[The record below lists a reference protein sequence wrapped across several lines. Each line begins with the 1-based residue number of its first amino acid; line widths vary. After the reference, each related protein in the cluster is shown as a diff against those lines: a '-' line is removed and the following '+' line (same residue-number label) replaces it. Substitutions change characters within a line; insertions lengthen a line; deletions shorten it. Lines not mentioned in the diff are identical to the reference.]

1 LKISLLTRRFKCG
14 GSISNYCSETIKT
27 INMPDDIMNFDLPVE
42 RSSIIKV
49 LGIGGGGNNAVNHM
63 FTKGI
68 RDVNFVVCNTDHQAL
83 ASSPVPIK
91 VQIGEALTEGMGA
104 GSQPEKGRKAAME
117 NLENVMDALGG
128 NTRMVFITTG
138 MGGGTG
144 TGAIPVIAK
153 ACKEAGL
160 LTIAVVTIPFKSE
173 GKVRIRYAIDGIT
186 ELKDHVDS
194 LLVINNE
201 KLREIYGNQG
211 VSTAF
216 AKADDILTTAV
227 KGIAEIITVAG
238 YINVDFADVETVMKN
253 SGVAIMGMGTASGE
267 NRAIRAI
274 ENALA
279 SPLLNSNDITGAK
292 SILINISSGLGD
304 LELTMDELGEIT
316 DYMYEVAS
324 DDALIIRGLSQDDT
338 LGENI
343 SVIVIAT
350 GFEANS
356 IFHPYKPKKPKHIEV
371 LDNKTVIPPQLN
383 PRATEETFTVHEKK
397 SRKSIISDFDEKS
410 QGEFDFGNVP
420 GNNRRD
426 NEDEVFEEE
435 EDRPGATL
443 RKVKQMQKIMKKE
456 GLSNKTIEEN
466 IETFE
471 DVPAYVRRN
480 MLLTSNDKIS
490 ESKLSKFTLTS
501 DEEEGPVLRENNAYL
516 NDNVD

>member
-1 LKISLLTRRFKCG
+1 MS
-14 GSISNYCSETIKT
+14 
-27 INMPDDIMNFDLPVE
+27 DDIMNFDLPVE

-63 FTKGI
+63 FEKGI

-104 GSQPEKGRKAAME
+104 GSQPEKGKKAALE
-117 NLENVMDALGG
+117 NLENVMDALAG

-153 ACKEAGL
+153 ACKKAGL

-216 AKADDILTTAV
+216 AKADDVLTTAV

-253 SGVAIMGMGTASGE
+253 SGVAIMGMGMAAGE

-292 SILINISSGLGD
+292 SILINISSGKGD
-304 LELTMDELGEIT
+304 HELTMDELGEIT

-324 DDALIIRGLSQDDT
+324 DDALIIRGLSQDDS

-356 IFHPYKPKKPKHIEV
+356 IFQPYKSKKPKQVEI
-371 LDNKTVIPPQLN
+371 LQNKNAIPPSIN
-383 PRATEETFTVHEKK
+383 PQRNDETFTVHEKGE
-397 SRKSIISDFDEKS
+397 SSIITDFEEES
-410 QGEFDFGNVP
+410 QGELDFGA
-420 GNNRRD
+420 GNRVGNKGMAE
-426 NEDEVFEEE
+426 NENFE
-435 EDRPGATL
+435 DDKDKSGATL

-480 MLLTSNDKIS
+480 MLLGTPDKTS
-490 ESKLSKFTLTS
+490 ESKLSRFTLTT
-501 DEEEGPVLRENNAYL
+501 DDEEGPVLRENNAYL

>member
-1 LKISLLTRRFKCG
+1 
-14 GSISNYCSETIKT
+14 
-27 INMPDDIMNFDLPVE
+27 MPDDIMNFDLPVE

-63 FTKGI
+63 FEKGI
-68 RDVNFVVCNTDHQAL
+68 RDVNFIVCNTDHQAL
-83 ASSPVPIK
+83 AKSPVPIK

-104 GSQPEKGRKAAME
+104 GSQPEKGRKAALE
-117 NLENVMDALGG
+117 NLDNVMDALGG

-153 ACKEAGL
+153 ACREAGL

-173 GKVRIRYAIDGIT
+173 GKIRIRYAIDGIT

-211 VSTAF
+211 VSSAF
-216 AKADDILTTAV
+216 SKADDVLTTAV
-227 KGIAEIITVAG
+227 KGIAEIITVTG

-253 SGVAIMGMGTASGE
+253 SGVAIMGMGSAAGE

-274 ENALA
+274 ENALS

-292 SILINISSGLGD
+292 SILINISSGRGD
-304 LELTMDELGEIT
+304 HELTMDELGEIT
-316 DYMYEVAS
+316 DFMYDAAS
-324 DDALIIRGLSQDDT
+324 DDALIIRGLSQDES

-343 SVIVIAT
+343 SVTVIAT
-350 GFEANS
+350 GFEPNS
-356 IFHPYKPKKPKHIEV
+356 IFQPYKQPTKKSKVVLTDNAIVPPKI
-371 LDNKTVIPPQLN
+371 IPE
-383 PRATEETFTVHEKK
+383 RSEGEIRIIEKK
-397 SRKSIISDFDEKS
+397 RKSIIAD
-410 QGEFDFGNVP
+410 
-420 GNNRRD
+420 
-426 NEDEVFEEE
+426 FEEE
-435 EDRPGATL
+435 SQGTIDFGHLNQEEINAIRERNSETADEGQDKADATL
-443 RKVKQMQKIMKKE
+443 QKVKHMQNILKKE
-456 GLSNKTIEEN
+456 GLSDKTMKEN
-466 IETFE
+466 IDTFE
-471 DVPAYVRRN
+471 DVPAYIRRN
-480 MLLTSNDKIS
+480 MLMSPSDKNS

-501 DEEEGPVLRENNAYL
+501 DDEEGPVLRENNAYL

>member
-1 LKISLLTRRFKCG
+1 MS
-14 GSISNYCSETIKT
+14 
-27 INMPDDIMNFDLPVE
+27 DDIMNFDLPVE

-49 LGIGGGGNNAVNHM
+49 LGVGGGGNNAVNHM
-63 FTKGI
+63 FEKGI
-68 RDVNFVVCNTDHQAL
+68 RDVNFVVCNTDHQSL
-83 ASSPVPIK
+83 ARSPVPIK
-91 VQIGEALTEGMGA
+91 IQIGESLTEGMGA
-104 GSQPEKGRKAAME
+104 GSQPEKGKKAAQE
-117 NLENVMDALGG
+117 NIEEVMNALAG
-128 NTRMVFITTG
+128 NTKMVFITTG

-186 ELKDHVDS
+186 ELKDNVDS

-216 AKADDILTTAV
+216 AKADDVLTTAV
-227 KGIAEIITVAG
+227 KGIAEIITVTG
-238 YINVDFADVETVMKN
+238 YINVDFADVETVMKD
-253 SGVAIMGMGTASGE
+253 SGVAIMGMGMAKGE
-267 NRAIRAI
+267 NRAINAI

-292 SILINISSGLGD
+292 SILINISSGIGEH
-304 LELTMDELGEIT
+304 ELTMDELGEIT
-316 DYMYEVAS
+316 DYMYDAAS
-324 DDALIIRGLSQDDT
+324 EDALIIRGLSQDES

-350 GFEANS
+350 GFESNS
-356 IFHPYKPKKPKHIEV
+356 IFQPYRHKKQVKVELLPE
-371 LDNKTVIPPQLN
+371 NNAIPPHLN
-383 PRATEETFTVHEKK
+383 HERNEESFSVHKK
-397 SRKSIISDFDEKS
+397 AHKSIITDLEEEMQGVIDFSLVNNDEKNTFR
-410 QGEFDFGNVP
+410 EREE
-420 GNNRRD
+420 NND
-426 NEDEVFEEE
+426 EDEEQSKSE
-435 EDRPGATL
+435 ATL
-443 RKVKQMQKIMKKE
+443 RKVKQMQKMLKKE
-456 GLSNKTIEEN
+456 GLSNKTIKEN

-471 DVPAYVRRN
+471 DVPAYIRRN
-480 MLLTSNDKIS
+480 MSLGIPDNTS

-501 DEEEGPVLRENNAYL
+501 DDNDGPVLRENNAYL

>member
-1 LKISLLTRRFKCG
+1 MS
-14 GSISNYCSETIKT
+14 
-27 INMPDDIMNFDLPVE
+27 DDIMNFDLPVE

-63 FTKGI
+63 FEKGI

-83 ASSPVPIK
+83 ASSPVPVK

-104 GSQPEKGRKAAME
+104 GSQPEKGKKAALE
-117 NLENVMDALGG
+117 NLDNVMDALGG

-144 TGAIPVIAK
+144 TGAIPVVAK

-211 VSTAF
+211 VSSAF
-216 AKADDILTTAV
+216 SKADDVVTTAV

-253 SGVAIMGMGTASGE
+253 SGVAIMGMGMASGE

-292 SILINISSGLGD
+292 SILINISSGKGD
-304 LELTMDELGEIT
+304 HELTMDELGEIT

-324 DDALIIRGLSQDDT
+324 DDALIIRGISQDDT

-356 IFHPYKPKKPKHIEV
+356 IFQPYKSRKPKHVEILE
-371 LDNKTVIPPQLN
+371 NKNVIPPSLN
-383 PRATEETFTVHEKK
+383 PQRNEETFTV
-397 SRKSIISDFDEKS
+397 
-410 QGEFDFGNVP
+410 
-420 GNNRRD
+420 
-426 NEDEVFEEE
+426 
-435 EDRPGATL
+435 
-443 RKVKQMQKIMKKE
+443 
-456 GLSNKTIEEN
+456 
-466 IETFE
+466 
-471 DVPAYVRRN
+471 
-480 MLLTSNDKIS
+480 
-490 ESKLSKFTLTS
+490 
-501 DEEEGPVLRENNAYL
+501 
-516 NDNVD
+516 

>member
-1 LKISLLTRRFKCG
+1 
-14 GSISNYCSETIKT
+14 
-27 INMPDDIMNFDLPVE
+27 MNFDLPVE

-63 FTKGI
+63 FEKGI
-68 RDVNFVVCNTDHQAL
+68 RDVNFIVCNTDHQAL
-83 ASSPVPIK
+83 AKSPVPIK
-91 VQIGEALTEGMGA
+91 VQIGESLTEGMGA
-104 GSQPEKGRKAAME
+104 GSQPDKGKKAAQE
-117 NLENVMDALGG
+117 NIGDVMKALGG
-128 NTRMVFITTG
+128 NTRMVFVTTG

-153 ACKEAGL
+153 ACRDAGL

-216 AKADDILTTAV
+216 AKADDVLTIAV
-227 KGIAEIITVAG
+227 KGIAEIITVTG

-253 SGVAIMGMGTASGE
+253 SGVAIMGMGTAAGE
-267 NRAIRAI
+267 NRAIKAI

-292 SILINISSGLGD
+292 SILINISSGTGAH
-304 LELTMDELGEIT
+304 ELTMDELGEIT
-316 DYMYEVAS
+316 DYMYEAAS
-324 DDALIIRGLSQDDT
+324 EDALIIRGLSQDDT

-343 SVIVIAT
+343 SVTVIAT

-356 IFHPYKPKKPKHIEV
+356 IFQPYKAKKPKKVE
-371 LDNKTVIPPQLN
+371 LLANTNAIPPRIIPEKN
-383 PRATEETFTVHEKK
+383 EEIFKVREKEH
-397 SRKSIISDFDEKS
+397 KSIITDFEEES
-410 QGEFDFGNVP
+410 QGELNFGLSGGGGGSLSREN
-420 GNNRRD
+420 GG
-426 NEDEVFEEE
+426 EDDDHEKHK
-435 EDRPGATL
+435 ATL
-443 RKVKQMQKIMKKE
+443 RKVKHMQNILKKE
-456 GLSNKTIEEN
+456 GLSNKTMKEN
-466 IETFE
+466 IDTFE
-471 DVPAYVRRN
+471 DVPAYIRRN
-480 MLLTSNDKIS
+480 MALNQPDSASD
-490 ESKLSKFTLTS
+490 SKLSKFTLTS
-501 DEEEGPVLRENNAYL
+501 DDEDGPVLRENNAYL